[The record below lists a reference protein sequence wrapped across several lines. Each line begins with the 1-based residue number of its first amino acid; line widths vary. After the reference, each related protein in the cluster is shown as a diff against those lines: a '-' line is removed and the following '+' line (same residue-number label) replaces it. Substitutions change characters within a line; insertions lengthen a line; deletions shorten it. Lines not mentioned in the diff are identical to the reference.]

1 MARQDLTAPYAYRRV
16 PLAPPARIRPTA
28 AAAGRDG
35 EGAGVTAARLLRGA
49 PTPRRV
55 YSAATA
61 SVVMTTGGSADFV
74 SGFLPRIQETAAPD
88 TAISAAAVKT
98 IMRP

>member
-1 MARQDLTAPYAYRRV
+1 MARQDLTAPFAYRRV
-16 PLAPPARIRPTA
+16 PLVTPARI
-28 AAAGRDG
+28 GRLLG
-35 EGAGVTAARLLRGA
+35 GARLHRVGHLLDGA
-49 PTPRRV
+49 PARRRG

-74 SGFLPRIQETAAPD
+74 SGFLPRIQDTAAPD

>member
-1 MARQDLTAPYAYRRV
+1 MARQDPTAPYAYRRV
-16 PLAPPARIRPTA
+16 PLAPHARIRVPHRWRA
-28 AAAGRDG
+28 ATLRPRAP
-35 EGAGVTAARLLRGA
+35 VTS
-49 PTPRRV
+49 PRRA

-61 SVVMTTGGSADFV
+61 SVVMTTGGSADLV
-74 SGFLPRIQETAAPD
+74 SGFLPRIQETAAPH